1 MFYFLKGLYPSKG
14 NSLALSMG
22 LWPRAWHPHM
32 RLWFKGSGGK
42 TKPGRFGHQSHCSGQ
57 HRPHLVLPE
66 DWEATQ
72 GQIQIITLLFSVT
85 SHTWRGV
92 SIKNKLPNR
101 YQIWQTQF
109 SIVGFFNTSGK
120 TISIL
125 LLIFY
130 SRNTVVHSR
139 IHFSVT
145 GPSSSPLDLSF
156 GHEAWASL
164 VAQMAKH
171 LPAVQETRVQSLGQL
186 DPLQEGMATHSS
198 TLAWRIP
205 WTESLASC
213 SSWGSKQSD
222 TTKWLTVFI

>member
-1 MFYFLKGLYPSKG
+1 M
-14 NSLALSMG
+14 
-22 LWPRAWHPHM
+22 
-32 RLWFKGSGGK
+32 
-42 TKPGRFGHQSHCSGQ
+42 KPGRFGHQSHCSGQ

-66 DWEATQ
+66 DREATQ
-72 GQIQIITLLFSVT
+72 GQIQNITLLFSVT

-130 SRNTVVHSR
+130 SRNTLVHST
-139 IHFSVT
+139 INFSVT

-156 GHEAWASL
+156 EHEAQGFPGGSDCKESACNAGDLGSTPGS
-164 VAQMAKH
+164 ARY
-171 LPAVQETRVQSLGQL
+171 PAEGHGN
-186 DPLQEGMATHSS
+186 PLQY
-198 TLAWRIP
+198 
-205 WTESLASC
+205 SC
-213 SSWGSKQSD
+213 LENSMDREPGRLQFMGQQRVRHD
-222 TTKWLTVFI
+222 